1 MNFNYAAKLT
11 ALFIF
16 FYAVLFIISNLANF
30 GLTAWSNNPM
40 FWLMPFVGFFFVF
53 VLMDYIDGYAK
64 ENFSKNLIFLPVFV
78 VACYVSYAVVI
89 YFYMGNSA
97 QLNGQQLA
105 VDFIGNAIQPR
116 AGLAIVN
123 FWERLLSSAFLL
135 FIFSGIFGWVS
146 KIAMER
152 IGSASANKVPAQA
165 SALKKLLAAT
175 KLQLAI
181 VAALSIVKIAIIY
194 LAYSQLQGVL
204 VYITTVFDAM
214 SIIVLIWAGYAAAKA
229 ANAEVLDCGF
239 ASEMTGIINSAI
251 VFSLSLPVYLFAAR
265 SSDWLGYPLPGLLP
279 LGFSI
284 EWAAFM
290 ISLSAI
296 IAFICGAIGGIIGK
310 QK

>member
-1 MNFNYAAKLT
+1 MNFNYAAKLA

-16 FYAVLFIISNLANF
+16 FYTVLFIISNLINL

-40 FWLMPFVGFFFVF
+40 FWLMTFVGFFFVF
-53 VLMDYIDGYAK
+53 VLMDYIDGYAEEK
-64 ENFSKNLIFLPVFV
+64 FSKNLIFLPVFV
-78 VACYVSYAVVI
+78 VACYVSYAVVL

-97 QLNGQQLA
+97 QLNGQQLG

-135 FIFSGIFGWVS
+135 FIFSGIFGWFS

-152 IGSASANKVPAQA
+152 IGSASANQAPAQA
-165 SALKKLLAAT
+165 SILKKLLAAT

-229 ANAEVLDCGF
+229 ANA
-239 ASEMTGIINSAI
+239 
-251 VFSLSLPVYLFAAR
+251 
-265 SSDWLGYPLPGLLP
+265 
-279 LGFSI
+279 
-284 EWAAFM
+284 
-290 ISLSAI
+290 
-296 IAFICGAIGGIIGK
+296 
-310 QK
+310 